1 VNGGFSDS
9 CRWRALAGNSRHR
22 PFDSSETRFASLT
35 AWCKLPRRSRK
46 NWVKGLSRRAIA
58 TQLHMQKAET
68 KVFPASREF
77 AKPLPTAILVCLV
90 AVVCYYAVEIA
101 YGLGIPPAHIASFW
115 SATPFLVAV
124 LLLAPK
130 RIWPLLVAGG
140 LMATAISDFKSGV
153 TIASEIWYT
162 LGNLVDVVIAG
173 WGIHL
178 LFHGTPRLRNVNA
191 LAKYFAVSVILAP
204 CVSALVGANGLTS
217 AGYWLEWRIW
227 FFADALGFLT
237 VTPAILSWAQE
248 GRAWRRDYRN
258 YLELAVLLTCLAL
271 FGSLAF
277 MGSGWRNSPALLYLL
292 VPVLLWAVLRLGLK
306 GVSVSMLVIAF
317 LSIWGAAHDRGPFTG
332 QGPLNNTLSLQ
343 LFLFFAAIPFMVFAV
358 IVEEEKQTR
367 QELVAERA
375 QLTEAQRLAQMGSWS
390 WEPSTDRVTWS
401 EELYRIAGRD
411 PGMPPLRHHEL
422 RALYTAES
430 WNRLESAIEEALA
443 AGTAYELDLEMI
455 RPDGSTRWVRAR
467 REAQRASDGQLAQ
480 LHGTLQDI
488 TGQKL
493 AETALRESEA
503 RFHDLFRNAGVGM
516 IIVSPDGH
524 FIAANEIFCDYLG
537 YTEEELCQMTVQDVT
552 QPEDWPQFSAKLRE
566 ALETKISFQRFEKRC
581 RHKSGRTVYTE
592 SSASLIRTPSGEPRY
607 FVGEVLDVT
616 ERRRAEEAL
625 STVSQRLIE
634 AQEEERT
641 RIARELHDDINQQ
654 IASLAVRLDCLNL
667 SASARELR
675 REVET
680 VRGLVENVGS
690 DIQALSHRLHSSKL
704 EHLGLA
710 KAAAGSCKEFSDLQK
725 VEIDFHSENV
735 PRDLPSEISLCLF
748 RVLQEALQ
756 NAVKHS
762 GSRHFQ
768 VSLVGGKDRIAL
780 TVQDS
785 GIGFEP
791 GEAVTGRGLGLTS
804 MKERLKLVNG
814 QLSID
819 SKLQQGTTIQAC
831 VPVGTRVRSVGAVG

>member
-1 VNGGFSDS
+1 
-9 CRWRALAGNSRHR
+9 
-22 PFDSSETRFASLT
+22 
-35 AWCKLPRRSRK
+35 
-46 NWVKGLSRRAIA
+46 
-58 TQLHMQKAET
+58 MQKLKT
-68 KVFPASREF
+68 SVFTDSGKLVKA
-77 AKPLPTAILVCLV
+77 LPTAVLVCLV

-101 YGLGIPPAHIASFW
+101 YGLGIPPGHIASFW

-124 LLLAPK
+124 LLLAPRK
-130 RIWPLLVAGG
+130 IWPLLIAAG
-140 LMATAISDFKSGV
+140 LVATATADFRGGV
-153 TIASEIWYT
+153 TIVSEMWYS

-173 WGIHL
+173 WAIHR
-178 LFHGTPRLRNVNA
+178 LFKGTPQLRNLRA
-191 LAKYFAVSVILAP
+191 LAKYLAVCVILAP
-204 CVSALVGANGLTS
+204 CVSALVGANGLAS
-217 AGYWLEWRIW
+217 ASYWLEWRIW

-237 VTPAILSWAQE
+237 VTPAIISWAQE
-248 GRAWRRDYRN
+248 GRAWARDYRN
-258 YLELAVLLTCLAL
+258 YLELAVLLTWLVL
-271 FGSLAF
+271 FGWLTF
-277 MGSGWRNSPALLYLL
+277 MGSGWRNSPALLYSL

-306 GVSVSMLVIAF
+306 GVSLSMLVIAF

-343 LFLFFAAIPFMVFAV
+343 LFLFFAAIPFTVFAV
-358 IVEEEKQTR
+358 IVEEEKHTR
-367 QELVAERA
+367 QELVGERA
-375 QLTEAQRLAQMGSWS
+375 RLTEAQRLAQMGSWS

-411 PGMPPLRHHEL
+411 PSLPPLKDKEL
-422 RALYTAES
+422 GQLYTAES
-430 WNRLESAIEEALA
+430 WKQLQSAVEEALA
-443 AGTAYELDLEMI
+443 AGTPYDLDLEMI

-467 REAQRASDGQLAQ
+467 REAQRASDGQVAQ

-488 TGQKL
+488 TEQKL

-503 RFHDLFRNAGVGM
+503 RFHDLFRDAGVGM
-516 IIVSPDGH
+516 IIVLPDGH
-524 FIAANEIFCDYLG
+524 FVAANQTFCDYLG

-566 ALETKISFQRFEKRC
+566 ALETKVSFQRFEKRC

-607 FVGEVLDVT
+607 FVGEVLDIT
-616 ERRRAEEAL
+616 ERKRAEEAL

-667 SASARELR
+667 PSSARELK

-680 VRGLVENVGS
+680 VRKLLEDLGS

-710 KAAAGSCKEFSDLQK
+710 KAVASSCREFSDLQK
-725 VEIDFHSENV
+725 VEIAFHSENV
-735 PRDLPSEISLCLF
+735 PKDLSPDISLCLF

-756 NAVKHS
+756 NGVKHS

-768 VSLVGGKDRIAL
+768 VSLIGGGDRIEL
-780 TVQDS
+780 RVQDS

-791 GEAVTGRGLGLTS
+791 GEAMKGRGLGLTS

-819 SKLQQGTTIQAC
+819 SKLQRGTTIQAC
-831 VPVGTRVRSVGAVG
+831 VPVSPRMKSVGAVG

>member
-1 VNGGFSDS
+1 MTKPERNV
-9 CRWRALAGNSRHR
+9 AL
-22 PFDSSETRFASLT
+22 
-35 AWCKLPRRSRK
+35 
-46 NWVKGLSRRAIA
+46 
-58 TQLHMQKAET
+58 
-68 KVFPASREF
+68 ASREL
-77 AKPLPTAILVCLV
+77 ARPLPTAILVCLV
-90 AVVCYYAVEIA
+90 AVVCYHAVEIA
-101 YGLGIPPAHIASFW
+101 YGLGIPPEHVASFW

-130 RIWPLLVAGG
+130 RIWPLLIAAG
-140 LMATAISDFKSGV
+140 LVATAVSDFKSGV
-153 TIASEIWYT
+153 TIVSEIWYT
-162 LGNLVDVVIAG
+162 LANLVDVIIAA

-178 LFHGTPRLRNVNA
+178 LFKGTPRLRNVNA
-191 LAKYFAVSVILAP
+191 LAKYLAVSVILAP

-217 AGYWLEWRIW
+217 ASYWLEWRIW

-248 GRAWRRDYRN
+248 WRPWARDYRN
-258 YLELAVLLTCLAL
+258 YLELAALLTCLAL
-271 FGSLAF
+271 IGSLTF
-277 MGSGWRNSPALLYLL
+277 MGSGWRNSPALLYSL

-306 GVSVSMLVIAF
+306 GVSVSMLVIAS

-367 QELVAERA
+367 QELVGERA

-390 WEPSTDRVTWS
+390 WEPSTDKITWS

-411 PGMPPLRHHEL
+411 PRLPPLKAKEL
-422 RALYTAES
+422 RQLYSEES
-430 WNRLESAIEEALA
+430 WERLESAVEQALA
-443 AGTAYELDLEMI
+443 AGTSYELDLEMI

-467 REAQRASDGQLAQ
+467 REAQRASDGQLTQ
-480 LHGTLQDI
+480 VHGTLQDI
-488 TGQKL
+488 TEQKL

-503 RFHDLFRNAGVGM
+503 RFHDLFRDAGVGM
-516 IIVSPDGH
+516 IIVSPNGQ
-524 FIAANEIFCDYLG
+524 FIAANDTFCGYLG
-537 YTEEELCQMTVQDVT
+537 YTEEELRQMTVQDVT
-552 QPEDWPQFSAKLRE
+552 QPEDWSHFSAKLRE
-566 ALETKISFQRFEKRC
+566 ALETKVSFRRFEKRC

-607 FVGEVLDVT
+607 FVGEVMDIT
-616 ERRRAEEAL
+616 ERKRAEEAL

-680 VRGLVENVGS
+680 VRNLVENVGS

-725 VEIDFHSENV
+725 VEIDFRSENV
-735 PRDLPSEISLCLF
+735 PRDLSPEISLCLF

-762 GSRHFQ
+762 GSRRFQ
-768 VSLVGGKDRIAL
+768 VSLLGGADGIGL

-791 GEAVTGRGLGLTS
+791 GEVMTGRGLGLTS
-804 MKERLKLVNG
+804 MKERLKLVSG

-819 SKLQQGTTIQAC
+819 SKLQRGTTIQAW
-831 VPVGTRVRSVGAVG
+831 VPVIPRMKSVGAVG

>member
-1 VNGGFSDS
+1 
-9 CRWRALAGNSRHR
+9 
-22 PFDSSETRFASLT
+22 
-35 AWCKLPRRSRK
+35 
-46 NWVKGLSRRAIA
+46 
-58 TQLHMQKAET
+58 MQKPET
-68 KVFPASREF
+68 NVFATSRELT
-77 AKPLPTAILVCLV
+77 KPLTTALLVSLV
-90 AVVCYYAVEIA
+90 AVGCYYGVELA
-101 YGLGIPPAHIASFW
+101 YGLGIPPDHIASFW

-124 LLLAPK
+124 LLLAPR
-130 RIWPLLVAGG
+130 RIWPLLITGG
-140 LMATAISDFKSGV
+140 LVATAISDFRSGV
-153 TIASEIWYT
+153 TVVSEIWYS
-162 LGNLVDVVIAG
+162 LGNLVDVVIAA
-173 WGIHL
+173 WGMHL
-178 LFHGTPRLRNVNA
+178 LFKGTPRLRNVNA
-191 LAKYFAVSVILAP
+191 LAKYLAVAVILAP
-204 CVSALVGANGLTS
+204 CVSALVGAKGLAS
-217 AGYWLEWRIW
+217 ASYWLEWRIW

-248 GRAWRRDYRN
+248 GRVWARDHRN
-258 YLELAVLLTCLAL
+258 YLELAILLTWLVL
-271 FGSLAF
+271 FGSLTF

-306 GVSVSMLVIAF
+306 GVSISMLVIAF

-358 IVEEEKQTR
+358 LVEEEKQMR
-367 QELVAERA
+367 QELVGERA
-375 QLTEAQRLAQMGSWS
+375 QLTEAQRLAQIGSWS
-390 WEPSTDRVTWS
+390 WEPGTGKVSWS
-401 EELYRIAGRD
+401 GELYRMSGRD
-411 PGMPPLRHHEL
+411 PSLPPIQNHEL
-422 RALYTAES
+422 EQLYTAES
-430 WNRLESAIEEALA
+430 WKRLQSAEEALA
-443 AGTAYELDLEMI
+443 GGTPYELDLEMI

-467 REAQRASDGQLAQ
+467 REAQRAWDGQLTQ

-488 TGQKL
+488 TEQKL

-503 RFHDLFRNAGVGM
+503 RFHDLFRDAGVGM
-516 IIVSPDGH
+516 IIVSPNGH
-524 FIAANEIFCDYLG
+524 FIAANETFCSCLG

-566 ALETKISFQRFEKRC
+566 ALETKMSFRRFEKRC

-607 FVGEVLDVT
+607 FVGEVLDIT
-616 ERRRAEEAL
+616 ERKRAEEAL
-625 STVSQRLIE
+625 STLSQRLIE

-667 SASARELR
+667 PASAREFR

-680 VRGLVENVGS
+680 VRKLVENVGS

-710 KAAAGSCKEFSDLQK
+710 KAAAGSCREFSDLQK

-735 PRDLPSEISLCLF
+735 PRDLSPEISLCLF
-748 RVLQEALQ
+748 RVLQEGLQ

-762 GSRHFQ
+762 GSRHLQ
-768 VSLVGGKDRIAL
+768 VSLMGRTDRVEL
-780 TVQDS
+780 TIHDS

-791 GEAVTGRGLGLTS
+791 GQAMTGRGLGLTS

-819 SKLQQGTTIQAC
+819 SKLQHGTTIQAC
-831 VPVGTRVRSVGAVG
+831 VPVSPKMKSVGAAG

>member
-1 VNGGFSDS
+1 MQE
-9 CRWRALAGNSRHR
+9 L
-22 PFDSSETRFASLT
+22 ETNVFA
-35 AWCKLPRRSRK
+35 APRE
-46 NWVKGLSRRAIA
+46 L
-58 TQLHMQKAET
+58 
-68 KVFPASREF
+68 
-77 AKPLPTAILVCLV
+77 AKPLTTAVLVGLV
-90 AVVCYYAVEIA
+90 AVVCYYAVELA
-101 YGLGIPPAHIASFW
+101 YGLGIPPDHIASFW

-130 RIWPLLVAGG
+130 RIWPLLIAGG
-140 LMATAISDFKSGV
+140 LVATAVSDFRSGV
-153 TIASEIWYT
+153 TIVSEMWYS
-162 LGNLVDVVIAG
+162 LGNLVDVVIAA
-173 WGIHL
+173 WGMHL
-178 LFHGTPRLRNVNA
+178 LFNGTPHLRNVNA
-191 LAKYFAVSVILAP
+191 LAKYLAVAVILAP
-204 CVSALVGANGLTS
+204 CVSALAGAHGLAS
-217 AGYWLEWRIW
+217 ASYWLEWRLW

-248 GRAWRRDYRN
+248 GRAWAQDYRN
-258 YLELAVLLTCLAL
+258 YLELAVLLTWLVL

-277 MGSGWRNSPALLYLL
+277 MGSGWRNSPALLYSL

-306 GVSVSMLVIAF
+306 GVSISMLVIAF

-343 LFLFFAAIPFMVFAV
+343 LFLFFAAIPFMVFAA

-367 QELVAERA
+367 QELANERA

-390 WEPSTDRVTWS
+390 WEPSTDQVTWS

-411 PGMPPLRHHEL
+411 PSLPPLQNNEL
-422 RALYTAES
+422 GQLYTAES
-430 WNRLESAIEEALA
+430 CKRLQSAVEEALA
-443 AGTAYELDLEMI
+443 AGTPYELDLEMI
-455 RPDGSTRWVRAR
+455 RPDGSRRWVRAR
-467 REAQRASDGQLAQ
+467 REAQRASDGQVAQ

-488 TGQKL
+488 TEQKV
-493 AETALRESEA
+493 AEMALRESEA
-503 RFHDLFRNAGVGM
+503 RFRDLFRDAGVGM

-524 FIAANEIFCDYLG
+524 FIAANETFCGYLG
-537 YTEEELCQMTVQDVT
+537 YTEEELCRMTVQDVT

-566 ALETKISFQRFEKRC
+566 ALETKVSFRRFEKRC

-607 FVGEVLDVT
+607 FVGEVLDIT
-616 ERRRAEEAL
+616 GRKRAEEAL

-667 SASARELR
+667 PASARELR
-675 REVET
+675 REVDT
-680 VRGLVENVGS
+680 VRNLVENVGS

-710 KAAAGSCKEFSDLQK
+710 KAAAGSCREFSDLQK

-735 PRDLPSEISLCLF
+735 PRDLSPEIALCLF

-768 VSLVGGKDRIAL
+768 VSLLGRTDRVEL
-780 TVQDS
+780 TVHDS

-791 GEAVTGRGLGLTS
+791 GQAMIGRGLGLTS

-819 SKLQQGTTIQAC
+819 SKLQHGTTIQAC
-831 VPVGTRVRSVGAVG
+831 VPVSPKMKSVGATG